1 MPVAAPLL
9 LGLALAVL
17 VVVDQ
22 SEHAKLRVDAAVR
35 SAVSEGLAPAS
46 QAVRTQL
53 TQAAAAAATSGQAVP
68 PTAAQGPSG
77 DALVAARDTGSPVL
91 DDTAPQAR
99 IVVPVFRPGQPVAT
113 TAQRRAAIAGYRSV
127 PLSLAAVLTDVAPA
141 DGGAA
146 VRGPRGTVVAQ
157 TSTAPSGAQRFS
169 VPLDLDSTQGW
180 VLEAWLP
187 AAGISTG
194 TWLWAVALVLVAA
207 GAAAYL
213 VVQQRQAAAE
223 GRRQATLERDTALVA
238 GLAPVVQSGLDLAQV
253 LPAAC
258 THLADGLGLAGL
270 SLSVPSGVTERP
282 VFSWG
287 RAPDDSVQPSSP
299 TGGPLEPG
307 QTFAVSLTRGGRVLG
322 VLRVVAGD
330 ELTVHDLLALTTASE
345 LLGSSLANAETFARQ
360 QALMERMRS
369 VDELKT
375 VFLATASHE
384 LRTPVT
390 AIVGFSSLMLSGWDE
405 MDKEKGRAF
414 LERVVANARSLE
426 SLIEQLLDFSR
437 LERGMQPAGDE
448 LLDVGA
454 TTLRILNDQPE
465 LYASHE
471 LRTRVAEGCMVRG
484 SSAALERIVSNLV
497 GNAAKYSPSG
507 SEITVSVRRDGDDVL
522 LLVDDQG
529 AGVPEAD
536 RERVFSR
543 FYRGQGDAVTK
554 TRGAGIG
561 LAIVAEFAASMA
573 GTASVTASPSG
584 GARFCITLPAAV
596 AVGAAD
602 PEGERLVPLS

>member
-1 MPVAAPLL
+1 
-9 LGLALAVL
+9 
-17 VVVDQ
+17 
-22 SEHAKLRVDAAVR
+22 
-35 SAVSEGLAPAS
+35 
-46 QAVRTQL
+46 
-53 TQAAAAAATSGQAVP
+53 VP
-68 PTAAQGPSG
+68 
-77 DALVAARDTGSPVL
+77 
-91 DDTAPQAR
+91 
-99 IVVPVFRPGQPVAT
+99 
-113 TAQRRAAIAGYRSV
+113 
-127 PLSLAAVLTDVAPA
+127 
-141 DGGAA
+141 
-146 VRGPRGTVVAQ
+146 
-157 TSTAPSGAQRFS
+157 
-169 VPLDLDSTQGW
+169 
-180 VLEAWLP
+180 
-187 AAGISTG
+187 
-194 TWLWAVALVLVAA
+194 
-207 GAAAYL
+207 
-213 VVQQRQAAAE
+213 
-223 GRRQATLERDTALVA
+223 
-238 GLAPVVQSGLDLAQV
+238 
-253 LPAAC
+253 
-258 THLADGLGLAGL
+258 
-270 SLSVPSGVTERP
+270 ERP